1 MQTEMLHVTS
11 IMLVRKKISHLLGT
25 ESLGR
30 YDENV
35 SQTTCHETEDCMYK
49 KKHVKSTKDVE
60 EWNIVLE
67 SLESAV
73 IGTACTRPVY
83 GEKLLDLY
91 IRELNKDEI

>member
-67 SLESAV
+67 SAV
-73 IGTACTRPVY
+73 ISTACTRPVY
-83 GEKLLDLY
+83 REKLLDLY